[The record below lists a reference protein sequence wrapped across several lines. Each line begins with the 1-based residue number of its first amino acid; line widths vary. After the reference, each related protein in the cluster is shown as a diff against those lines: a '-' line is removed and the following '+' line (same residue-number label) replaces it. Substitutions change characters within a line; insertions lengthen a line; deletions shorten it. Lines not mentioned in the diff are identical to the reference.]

1 MYVLAIDLGSSG
13 PKVALFS
20 DRCQIA
26 ARTSARIATYFTAD
40 GGGEQD
46 PDEWWRS
53 TTDCVCRVLAE
64 ANVPAGQIAAVSVA
78 SQWSVTVPVDR
89 EGRPLMNAVHWSDSR
104 GAPYT
109 REITGGLIK
118 VAGYGLRR
126 MLSWVRL
133 TGGVPTHSGAD
144 ALAHILYIR
153 HARPEVYARTHLFLE
168 PADYL
173 NLRLTGRAVAS
184 YASVFPYLLTDNR
197 DNMRITY
204 SQKLIDWCGLDREKL
219 PELVP
224 VGTVLGNLLPAAAEE
239 WGLSPTTKVIAGT
252 PDSQAAALGSGATDD
267 YAAHLC
273 LGTTAWLSC
282 HVPFK
287 KTNLLDYLATMP
299 SAIHGRNMVSAEQG
313 AAGKCL
319 ETFAETWLVP
329 ADELTPAGK
338 PDDLYERIE
347 RIASEAP
354 PGSDGLLFMPWLNGA
369 GPPSGDSTL
378 RGGFLNQS
386 LRTGR
391 PEALRAVIEGVAFN
405 LRWLRA
411 GVERFVGRKFGELNY
426 IGRTAQSDLWCQ
438 TLADVLDRPIHR
450 MTDADMATSRGAAL
464 AAFVALEQ
472 ISVADIPSLVGVEA
486 TFRPNPR
493 HVSLYADLFA
503 EWLAS
508 YKANRPIF
516 RRLAKI
522 KRDGPPDR
530 A

>member
-1 MYVLAIDLGSSG
+1 M
-13 PKVALFS
+13 
-20 DRCQIA
+20 
-26 ARTSARIATYFTAD
+26 
-40 GGGEQD
+40 
-46 PDEWWRS
+46 
-53 TTDCVCRVLAE
+53 
-64 ANVPAGQIAAVSVA
+64 
-78 SQWSVTVPVDR
+78 
-89 EGRPLMNAVHWSDSR
+89 
-104 GAPYT
+104 
-109 REITGGLIK
+109 
-118 VAGYGLRR
+118 
-126 MLSWVRL
+126 
-133 TGGVPTHSGAD
+133 
-144 ALAHILYIR
+144 
-153 HARPEVYARTHLFLE
+153 
-168 PADYL
+168 
-173 NLRLTGRAVAS
+173 
-184 YASVFPYLLTDNR
+184 
-197 DNMRITY
+197 
-204 SQKLIDWCGLDREKL
+204 
-219 PELVP
+219 
-224 VGTVLGNLLPAAAEE
+224 GTVLGNLLPAAADE
-239 WGLSPTTKVIAGT
+239 WGLSPATKVIAGT

-267 YAAHLC
+267 FAAHLC

-319 ETFAETWLVP
+319 ESFAETWLVP

-391 PEALRAVIEGVAFN
+391 AEALRAVIEGVAFN

-411 GVERFVGRKFGELNY
+411 GVERFVGRQFGELNY

-438 TLADVLDRPIHR
+438 TLADVLDRPIRR
-450 MTDADMATSRGAAL
+450 MTEADMATSRGAAL
-464 AAFVALEQ
+464 AALVALER

-486 TFRPNPR
+486 TFRPDPR

-522 KRDGPPDR
+522 QREGPPDLR
-530 A
+530 VAASERTHLSLSTSGGSRPCRPKPNPNWACWRRSTR